1 MTKIKQVEAMM
12 VLDSRGNPTVNAGV
26 LLDNGIAATAS
37 VPSGAS
43 RGTYEAVELRDGDE
57 AYNGMGVSKAIDSIK
72 NTIAPAIVGMDIHSV
87 QEIDKKMIELD
98 GTDTKS
104 NLGANAILAVS
115 IAAVRTAASD
125 ANTPLY
131 MYIRNLSADNKPGYD
146 FPTPIFNMLEGGR
159 HADNSLD
166 FQEYLVIPATKK
178 SFEKK
183 IELGVS
189 VHQSLRKLLLEKNMS
204 TLTADEGGFAPELA
218 SNLDGLLLLKNAIEH
233 AQYSFAL
240 DAFLGV
246 DIAANNITDTSNYK
260 LIDRNTSYK
269 PSELVEF
276 YTDLIAD
283 YSLLYIEDPFAED
296 DIESWKTLHEKVS
309 NNTMI
314 IGDDLTATNPYRFQ
328 LALDSNTIS
337 GLVIKPNQIGTVT
350 EAIAVSKMAQ
360 YKNMSVIVSHR
371 SGETTDDFIADFAIG
386 VGADYVKFGAPARDR
401 IAKYNRLLE
410 IHHETMIS
418 EKTEQ

>member
-1 MTKIKQVEAMM
+1 MAKIKQVEAIM
-12 VLDSRGNPTVNAGV
+12 VLDSRGNPTVSAGI
-26 LLDNGIAATAS
+26 LLDSGISATAS
-37 VPSGAS
+37 VPSGTS
-43 RGTYEAVELRDGDE
+43 KGIYEAVELRDGDE
-57 AYNGMGVSKAIDSIK
+57 IYNGMGVTKAIQSIK
-72 NTIAPAIVGMDIHSV
+72 DTIAPAIIGMDINSV

-115 IAAVRTAASD
+115 IAAVRAAASN
-125 ANTPLY
+125 AHIPLY
-131 MYIRNLSADNKPGYD
+131 MYIRSLMTSNKETYE
-146 FPTPIFNMLEGGR
+146 FPTPLFNMIEGGK
-159 HADNSLD
+159 HADNSID

-178 SFEKK
+178 SFDQK
-183 IELGVS
+183 IELGIS
-189 VHQSLRKLLLEKNMS
+189 VHQSLRKVLLEKNMS

-218 SNLDGLLLLKNAIEH
+218 SNLDGLILLKSAIEH

-240 DAFLGV
+240 DAFLGI

-269 PSELVEF
+269 PAELIEF
-276 YTDLIAD
+276 YADLIAD

-296 DIESWKTLHEKVS
+296 DIESWKTLHEKIS
-309 NNTMI
+309 KNTMI

-328 LALDSNTIS
+328 HALDNNTIS

-350 EAIAVSKMAQ
+350 EAIAVSEMAQ
-360 YKNMSVIVSHR
+360 YKNMTVIVSHR

-386 VGADYVKFGAPARDR
+386 INADYVKFGAPAHER

-410 IHHETMIS
+410 IYHEIKTS
-418 EKTEQ
+418 EKIEQ